1 MKMITVY
8 LSDGDEKRLARIRKL
23 RHYQNEDITDE
34 HLIQNAITTYWLAAE
49 QRANKKVKTQ
59 EELADRRL
67 REENMGIT
75 DDWRE
80 YDA

>member
-8 LSDGDEKRLARIRKL
+8 LSDGDEKRLARIREL
-23 RHYQNEDITDE
+23 RFPQKEVTDE
-34 HLIQNAITTYWLAAE
+34 QLIKNAISTYWLASE
-49 QRANKKVKTQ
+49 ERTDKEKKTV
-59 EELADRRL
+59 ADRRL

-75 DDWRE
+75 DNWRE